1 MASRQRPR
9 EAADAVR
16 SAVDRTVNATV
27 GGASVTRERAQDLV
41 DEVAQAATRVR
52 EVIDDLRL
60 ATGEDLRT
68 VHDDIR
74 ALERRV
80 AALEHTLAGHG
91 TRTGTPARKASRAPA
106 SKPARKQSRSA
117 ASKPARKA
125 QAAKGR
131 ATAAKPSRIVR
142 SAPQGKRSGR

>member
-1 MASRQRPR
+1 MASRQRPK

-16 SAVDRTVNATV
+16 SAVDRTVHATV

-60 ATGEDLRT
+60 ATGEDLRA
-68 VHDDIR
+68 VHDDLR

-80 AALEHTLAGHG
+80 AALERTIAEHGAGA
-91 TRTGTPARKASRAPA
+91 PARKASGAKA
-106 SKPARKQSRSA
+106 SRPARKQSRA
-117 ASKPARKA
+117 ATPKPARKA

-131 ATAAKPSRIVR
+131 AAAAKPSRMAR
-142 SAPQGKRSGR
+142 SAPQGNRSGR

>member
-16 SAVDRTVNATV
+16 SAVDRTVHATV

-60 ATGEDLRT
+60 ATGEDLRA
-68 VHDDIR
+68 VNDDLR

-80 AALEHTLAGHG
+80 AALERALADAGARAG
-91 TRTGTPARKASRAPA
+91 APARKTTRATRP
-106 SKPARKQSRSA
+106 
-117 ASKPARKA
+117 KPARKA
-125 QAAKGR
+125 QAGKGR
-131 ATAAKPSRIVR
+131 ATAAKPSRMAR

>member
-91 TRTGTPARKASRAPA
+91 TPARKASRAPA